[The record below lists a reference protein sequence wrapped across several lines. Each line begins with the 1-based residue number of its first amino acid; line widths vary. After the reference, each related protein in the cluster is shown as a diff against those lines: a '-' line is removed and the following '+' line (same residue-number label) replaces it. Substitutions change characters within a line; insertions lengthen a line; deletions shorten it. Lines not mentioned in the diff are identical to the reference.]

1 MDLPALFRAAAPPN
15 IPPLLSAP
23 SPRSNYI
30 IEKDNNIAIEGRN
43 LNFSIKTRK
52 GDLVPI
58 LKDCSLSI
66 PSGQL
71 WMLLGP
77 NGCGKSTLLKILAGL
92 LNPTSGTLYLKR
104 PKSFV
109 FQNPDHQVV
118 MPTVEADVSFGLGK
132 LNLTEDEVK
141 CTVSKALDAVGMS
154 AYMQRP
160 VQTLSGGQKQRV
172 AIAGALAEACKVL
185 LLDELTTF
193 LDETDQ
199 VGVIKAVKNSL
210 NASDDVTALW
220 VTHRLEEL
228 EYADASGSWV
238 RRQNRSTEPIHVTV
252 MAAKSEESYSS
263 LGHRPVHCK
272 VEDGNRLSNLVGKH
286 FTCSD
291 LVGTWLAKNHQ
302 QRSISL
308 DSPDSLYERNLI
320 DDSDKVNRNEERILK
335 LHESNGVVEQ
345 TSSPLK
351 REVINRLSYSFSM
364 KSHENDEI
372 DLEGGK
378 LVKDKDKPTRSKGVI
393 RIQNQAL
400 FSGIAY
406 CISSCSMILVNK
418 YVLSSYD
425 FNAGISLMLYQNFI
439 SVIIVSVLRFLGV
452 ISTEPL
458 TWRLIKVWLPVNFI
472 FVGMLITSMFSLK
485 YINVAMVTVLK
496 NVTNVITALGE
507 MYLFQKDH
515 DSRVWAAL
523 FLMII
528 SAISGGI
535 TDLSFHAVGYA
546 WQILN
551 CFLTAS
557 YSLTLRRVMDTA
569 KQVTKS
575 GNLNEFSM
583 VMLNNTLSLPLGL
596 ILIFVF
602 NEVDYLSRTPLLRLP
617 TFWLVVTLSGF
628 LGLAISFTS
637 MWFLHQTGATTYS
650 LVGSLNKIPLSVAGI
665 LLFHVPTSLQNSASI
680 LF

>member
-1 MDLPALFRAAAPPN
+1 MILLLPYYSVDYMVIIGNNEEATKDLKRF
-15 IPPLLSAP
+15 LSTCFKIKDLGPMKCFLGVEVA
-23 SPRSNYI
+23 RS
-30 IEKDNNIAIEGRN
+30 KAGIAINQQKYASDMLEETG
-43 LNFSIKTRK
+43 
-52 GDLVPI
+52 
-58 LKDCSLSI
+58 
-66 PSGQL
+66 
-71 WMLLGP
+71 LLGAKP
-77 NGCGKSTLLKILAGL
+77 VKFPMEQNVK
-92 LNPTSGTLYLKR
+92 PTPS
-104 PKSFV
+104 
-109 FQNPDHQVV
+109 D
-118 MPTVEADVSFGLGK
+118 
-132 LNLTEDEVK
+132 
-141 CTVSKALDAVGMS
+141 
-154 AYMQRP
+154 
-160 VQTLSGGQKQRV
+160 
-172 AIAGALAEACKVL
+172 
-185 LLDELTTF
+185 DELCKDPGII
-193 LDETDQ
+193 LVVES
-199 VGVIKAVKNSL
+199 VKNSL
-210 NASDDVTALW
+210 NASEE
-220 VTHRLEEL
+220 THRLEEL
-228 EYADASGSWV
+228 EFADGALC
-238 RRQNRSTEPIHVTV
+238 TEHVILFMISNPTHLDY
-252 MAAKSEESYSS
+252 SNFPSS
-263 LGHRPVHCK
+263 LIPF
-272 VEDGNRLSNLVGKH
+272 LMKH
-286 FTCSD
+286 QA
-291 LVGTWLAKNHQ
+291 WL
-302 QRSISL
+302 ISL
-308 DSPDSLYERNLI
+308 DSPDSLYERSLI
-320 DDSDKVNRNEERILK
+320 DDTDKANQSEERVLK
-335 LHESNGVVEQ
+335 LHELNGVVDQ
-345 TSSPLK
+345 SSSPLK
-351 REVINRLSYSFSM
+351 REVVNRLSYSFSM

-372 DLEGGK
+372 DLEDGK
-378 LVKDKDKPTRSKGVI
+378 LEKDKDRPIRSKGVV
-393 RIQNQAL
+393 RIQNEAFL
-400 FSGIAY
+400 SGLAY

-439 SVIIVSVLRFLGV
+439 SVIIVSTLSFLGV

-472 FVGMLITSMFSLK
+472 FVGMLVTSMFSHIGEVGQVLACHACEVSKGRIEVKLKEGLGDRPPIEVSLESLIEVYLSSAIVSFIGNNKKQSESLK
-485 YINVAMVTVLK
+485 YINVAMVTILK
-496 NVTNVITALGE
+496 NVTNVITAVGE

-546 WQILN
+546 WQIIN

-569 KQVTKS
+569 KHVTKS

-617 TFWLVVTLSGF
+617 TFWFVVTLSGF

-680 LF
+680 LFGLLAGVFFARAKMRERSQS